1 MSHELHPLDQTPIEK
16 FYIFRDY
23 SHSDEIIFKMPT
35 ENDLPG
41 MLQPH
46 HIELT
51 NVVKRIQELYTEA
64 EVKKIRTEVDIF
76 LSDGQFCIFF
86 SKLVRD
92 IDLIL
97 FAS

>member
-35 ENDLPG
+35 ETDLPG

-51 NVVKRIQELYTEA
+51 NVVKRIQDLYTEA
-64 EVKKIRTEVDIF
+64 EVRITSEKFKTYVLMFRVVIQELIVKDVW
-76 LSDGQFCIFF
+76 
-86 SKLVRD
+86 LV
-92 IDLIL
+92 
-97 FAS
+97 

>member
-23 SHSDEIIFKMPT
+23 SNSDEIIFKMPT

-51 NVVKRIQELYTEA
+51 NVVKRIQDLYTEA
-64 EVKKIRTEVDIF
+64 EVRNTNEKFKLMF
-76 LSDGQFCIFF
+76 LC
-86 SKLVRD
+86 
-92 IDLIL
+92 
-97 FAS
+97 

>member
-51 NVVKRIQELYTEA
+51 NVVKKIQDLYTEA
-64 EVKKIRTEVDIF
+64 EVRITSEKFKTYVLMFRVVIQELIVKDVW
-76 LSDGQFCIFF
+76 
-86 SKLVRD
+86 LV
-92 IDLIL
+92 
-97 FAS
+97 

>member
-23 SHSDEIIFKMPT
+23 SQSDEIIFKMPT

-51 NVVKRIQELYTEA
+51 NVVKRIQDLYTEA
-64 EVKKIRTEVDIF
+64 EVRDDFEIRVVTSRSEIF
-76 LSDGQFCIFF
+76 PFF
-86 SKLVRD
+86 RADPFWDPS
-92 IDLIL
+92 IDFIV
-97 FAS
+97 